1 MYNPLQAAGCT
12 KAEVSPLKG
21 VQVIGIL
28 VGKRRNAPA
37 SRARYTLLYIS
48 QIHPCLH
55 QHDWNITK
63 MDKQYAGVCALRI
76 YVRVMAS
83 TDNIPLNSTRC
94 CVDNSAVYTT
104 THQKRTNNDV

>member
-1 MYNPLQAAGCT
+1 
-12 KAEVSPLKG
+12 
-21 VQVIGIL
+21 
-28 VGKRRNAPA
+28 
-37 SRARYTLLYIS
+37 
-48 QIHPCLH
+48 
-55 QHDWNITK
+55 
-63 MDKQYAGVCALRI
+63 MDKQYAGVCALQM